1 MASGNA
7 KRRQKQQH
15 QKQQAAQKSHHRDQ
29 IHEHEHLPK
38 VGTPA
43 DDAYIQ
49 RRRRA
54 DLVDFGLGSKRT
66 TQWIGVALAVFAVV
80 ALLIFFVA
88 YL

>member
-15 QKQQAAQKSHHRDQ
+15 QKQQAAQKSHHREQ
-29 IHEHEHLPK
+29 THEHTHLPK

-54 DLVDFGLGSKRT
+54 DLVDFGLGSGRA
-66 TQWIGVALAVFAVV
+66 TQWIGVGIAVFIVFAF
-80 ALLIFFVA
+80 LIFFFVF
-88 YL
+88 L